1 MILVNLG
8 GFIMPRHIEQHKFA
22 PMYAE
27 PLFYEIK
34 AYLEYEGFEYVNYKG
49 EYVFQKGEGWVTAPT
64 FVKIS
69 INGDTLQLETWLKYA
84 ILPSVFVGEIGL
96 KGFIGA
102 AVKGT
107 MKRVI
112 ANVPGIVAKYSG
124 MQPQFSAA
132 PPVTPVV
139 PVQPQMQYPT
149 TPQPQYPHV
158 QNPQYPQNPQNR

>member
-1 MILVNLG
+1 
-8 GFIMPRHIEQHKFA
+8 MPRHIEQHKFA
-22 PMYAE
+22 SMYAE

-49 EYVFQKGEGWVTAPT
+49 EYVFQKGEGWITAPT

-96 KGFIGA
+96 KGFIGC

-124 MQPQFSAA
+124 MQPQFSPAA
-132 PPVTPVV
+132 PVAPA
-139 PVQPQMQYPT
+139 QPQMQYPT
-149 TPQPQYPHV
+149 APQPQYP
-158 QNPQYPQNPQNR
+158 QYPQYPQNPQNR

>member
-1 MILVNLG
+1 
-8 GFIMPRHIEQHKFA
+8 MPRHIEQHKFA
-22 PMYAE
+22 SMYAE

-112 ANVPGIVAKYSG
+112 ANVPGIVVKYA
-124 MQPQFSAA
+124 M
-132 PPVTPVV
+132 
-139 PVQPQMQYPT
+139 VQPFPQAQASYI
-149 TPQPQYPHV
+149 PQP
-158 QNPQYPQNPQNR
+158 NPQNR

>member
-1 MILVNLG
+1 
-8 GFIMPRHIEQHKFA
+8 MPRHIEQHKFA
-22 PMYAE
+22 SMYAE

-132 PPVTPVV
+132 APVAPA
-139 PVQPQMQYPT
+139 QPQMQYPNA
-149 TPQPQYPHV
+149 PQPQYP
-158 QNPQYPQNPQNR
+158 QYPQYPQNPQNR

>member
-1 MILVNLG
+1 
-8 GFIMPRHIEQHKFA
+8 MPRHIEQHKFA
-22 PMYAE
+22 SMYAE

-96 KGFIGA
+96 KGFMGA

-124 MQPQFSAA
+124 MQPHFSPAA
-132 PPVTPVV
+132 PVAPA
-139 PVQPQMQYPT
+139 QPQMQYPT
-149 TPQPQYPHV
+149 APQPQYP
-158 QNPQYPQNPQNR
+158 QYPQYPQNPQNR

>member
-1 MILVNLG
+1 
-8 GFIMPRHIEQHKFA
+8 MPRHIEQHKFA
-22 PMYAE
+22 SMYAE

-96 KGFIGA
+96 KGFMGA

-124 MQPQFSAA
+124 MQPQFSPA
-132 PPVTPVV
+132 V
-139 PVQPQMQYPT
+139 PVAPAQPQMQYQT
-149 TPQPQYPHV
+149 APQPQYP
-158 QNPQYPQNPQNR
+158 QYPQYPQNPQNR